1 MQTGASALRNLV
13 LGTMTFV
20 PGYVVLLVVVVGF
33 IEWVGYAQMWAMAGV
48 GGFVLLAYGM
58 QGLSL
63 AYRDRPTDLVI
74 STEGARLDGGPHQI
88 TYGNVVPWAELATDG
103 WRIREMGEA
112 QQELVTGPFDNEIV
126 LAHATDSDEIRSLE
140 AIAEMVCVTGLHR
153 TQRAPAAS
161 GVASFACPGCGGP
174 VLPDDTDVVTC
185 AHCQRAVA
193 MRQDTRERIR
203 AARRLGASARVTP
216 ELVARILDQ
225 PSARAVNA
233 MGLLATLVMFAAW
246 PGAIGFGGWLYAHGR
261 LGTASVVGLLVL
273 APTSIWLTY
282 AVAAAIIVN
291 RRALQLVGLRLSS
304 TTDAAGRV
312 QCRLCG
318 GALDP
323 RGALVVG
330 CGFCGAPNML
340 GLDLRGE
347 AGDAVAEEEELR
359 ETIGFSAD
367 RRASARTHVAVTV
380 VCAALGVLLL
390 LVGLA
395 R

>member
-20 PGYVVLLVVVVGF
+20 PGYVVLLVVAVAF
-33 IEWVGYAQMWAMAGV
+33 IEAPGFYEMWVMSAV
-48 GGFVLLAYGM
+48 GGAVLLAYGM
-58 QGLSL
+58 RGLSL

-74 STEGARLDGGPHQI
+74 STQGARLDGGPYQI
-88 TYGNVVPWAELATDG
+88 SYGNVVPWAELTNDG
-103 WRIREMGEA
+103 WRVREMGDT
-112 QQELVTGPFDNEIV
+112 QELVTGPVDNEIV
-126 LAHATDSDEIRSLE
+126 LAHATDMDEIRSLE
-140 AIAEMVCVTGLHR
+140 AIAEVVRVTGLHR
-153 TQRAPAAS
+153 TRRAPATS
-161 GVASFACPGCGGP
+161 GVASFACPGCGAP
-174 VLPDDTDVVTC
+174 VVPDDTDVVTC
-185 AHCQRAVA
+185 AHCQRAVP

-216 ELVARILDQ
+216 ELVGRILDQ
-225 PSARAVNA
+225 PSARTVNA
-233 MGLLATLVMFAAW
+233 VGLVATLVGFAAW
-246 PGAIGFGGWLYAHGR
+246 PGAIGFGGWLYANGR
-261 LGTASVVGLLVL
+261 LGTASVLGLLVL

-282 AVAAAIIVN
+282 AVASAIIVN

-323 RGALVVG
+323 RGALVVA

-340 GLDLRGE
+340 GLDLRSE
-347 AGDAVAEEEELR
+347 ARDAIAEEEELR
-359 ETIGFSAD
+359 ELIGFNAD
-367 RRASARTHVAVTV
+367 RRASARTHVAITV
-380 VCAALGVLLL
+380 ACAGLAVLLL
-390 LVGLA
+390 LVGLS